1 MAYTTVNKSTDYF
14 NTKLYTGTGS
24 TNAQTGIGF
33 QPDWVW
39 IQNRGGTYANISV
52 DSVRGATKLLEP
64 QGTGQEATVAN
75 SLTSFDSDGFT
86 LGADSSNY
94 CNKSSNNYVAWNWRA
109 GGAASANSSGT
120 ISSSVS
126 VNTTAGFSVVSYTG
140 TGSAGA
146 TVGHGLGVAPAMII
160 EKARTVTDDWLIYH
174 QSIGN
179 THGLAL
185 NNTTAQTDSDTY
197 FNDTSPTSTVF
208 SLGNN
213 GKVNTNGG
221 THIAYCF
228 AEKKGFSRFGQYLG
242 NGNTDGTFVYT
253 GFRPAFVL
261 VKKYSA
267 TESWQIT
274 DHPRDVNVAPNY
286 ARVLANDGS
295 SAEATNTTW
304 AKIQKASNGFKL
316 CHTDGVINA
325 SGSTYI
331 YMAFADAPLVGSND
345 EPCKAR

>member
-1 MAYTTVNKSTDYF
+1 MAYTTINKSSLHF

-24 TNAQTGIGF
+24 TNAITGVGF

-75 SLTSFDSDGFT
+75 TLTSFDSDGFT

-94 CNKSSNNYVAWNWRA
+94 CNKSSNTYAAWNWKA
-109 GGAASANSSGT
+109 GGAASTNSSGT

-146 TVGHGLGVAPAMII
+146 TVGHGLGAVPQLII
-160 EKARTVTDDWLIYH
+160 EKARTVTDDWLVYH
-174 QSIGN
+174 QAMGN
-179 THGLAL
+179 THGMAL

-213 GKVNTNGG
+213 GKVNTNGA

-228 AEKKGFSRFGQYLG
+228 TEKTGYSKFGSYTG
-242 NGNTDGTFVYT
+242 NGNNDGAFVYT
-253 GFRPAFVL
+253 GFAPAYVVLKVYNGTTGGWYIFDNKRPGYNQDASRML
-261 VKKYSA
+261 G
-267 TESWQIT
+267 
-274 DHPRDVNVAPNY
+274 
-286 ARVLANDGS
+286 NDGS
-295 SAEATNTTW
+295 TADGGTGYLDIN
-304 AKIQKASNGFKL
+304 SNGFKL
-316 CHTDGVINA
+316 RHNA
-325 SGSTYI
+325 DDYNGGGYSYL
-331 YMAFADAPLVGSND
+331 YMAFAAAPLVGSNNV
-345 EPCKAR
+345 PCTAR